1 MQRSWIVTRNTFLYG
16 LDLGF
21 GFISGVICS
30 VLVARAM
37 GPSILGEYNYITW
50 IIFTA
55 GILTS
60 LGLPAAARK
69 YAGEYY
75 GAGRP
80 DKAEAVIRFTFWL
93 QGLLGVALAAA
104 GLVLARSMLTPL
116 QFAYGAP
123 AVVALIPVMSMSA
136 LSAANAAREDLAPN
150 ALASVAGSIVTLV
163 LTLATLRFGWGLP
176 GLTFAILISRVVD
189 LAVRYAGFRLRFG
202 AILWKP
208 GALLR
213 LEGFA
218 GAEKLQFFRFC
229 WEALLLL
236 VIQTVV
242 WGRSEVWFLQRF
254 WPSAEVSFYS
264 LGFNFTDKVNMIPLA
279 VAGAVSA
286 SLMVEFGRGARG
298 AGLLAL
304 TSLRYLA
311 LVALPLL
318 AGLAAIGRPLVLALY
333 GDRFLPAVLPLM
345 LQCVL
350 LMPRALMSPG
360 NDLLVAADRQRELF
374 RWGLLMCAINLGL
387 DYWWIRG
394 GGAMGAAWANGI
406 AQSVAT
412 VGIWRLALRA
422 YGLSFPLG
430 PILRIASASGMMGVA
445 VWAITFRLSPGTAL
459 ALGVP
464 AGAVLY
470 AVFLRMTRSLDATDQ
485 RRLMTIERM
494 LPAPLRPAYGA
505 LLARVAG

>member
-1 MQRSWIVTRNTFLYG
+1 MQRSWVITRNTFLYG
-16 LDLGF
+16 LDLGV
-21 GFISGVICS
+21 GFISGIICS

-37 GPSILGEYNYITW
+37 GPAVLGEYNYITW
-50 IIFTA
+50 IVFTA
-55 GILTS
+55 GFLAS
-60 LGLPAAARK
+60 FGLPAAGRK
-69 YAGEYY
+69 YASEYY
-75 GAGRP
+75 GAGRI
-80 DKAEAVIRFTFWL
+80 DKAVAVIRFTFWL
-93 QGLLGVALAAA
+93 QSLLGVALAAA
-104 GLVLARSMLTPL
+104 GLVLARAILTPG
-116 QFAYGAP
+116 QFAYAAL
-123 AVVALIPVMSMSA
+123 AVVALIPVMSMGA
-136 LSAANAAREDLAPN
+136 ISAANAAREDLGPN
-150 ALASVAGSIVTLV
+150 ALASVAGSIVTLAV
-163 LTLATLRFGWGLP
+163 TLVTLRYGWGLT
-176 GLTFAILISRVVD
+176 GLTLAILISRLVD
-189 LAVRYAGFRLRFG
+189 LAVRYAGFRRLFG
-202 AILWKP
+202 AVLWKP
-208 GALLR
+208 GAMLR

-218 GAEKLQFFRFC
+218 RAEKRQFLRFC
-229 WEALLLL
+229 WEALLLM
-236 VIQTVV
+236 VIQTVL

-254 WPSAEVSFYS
+254 WSPAEVSFYS

-286 SLMVEFGRGARG
+286 SLMVEFGRGSLG

-333 GDRFLPAVLPLM
+333 GDRFLPAVLPLV

-394 GGAMGAAWANGI
+394 GGAMGAAWANGV
-406 AQSVAT
+406 AQSFAT

-430 PILRIASASGMMGVA
+430 PILRIATASGTMGA
-445 VWAITFRLSPGTAL
+445 IVWAITFRLSPAAAL

-470 AVFLRMTRSLDATDQ
+470 PVLLRITRSLDATDY
-485 RRLMTIERM
+485 RRLMTLDRM